1 LRFNGQKIA
10 KAEKV
15 TNVVVAGF
23 HGAQRH
29 LQTCWLNGYG
39 VLTDRSMVWSDLL
52 AAKAE
57 IEKALTAMREFHD
70 WPTDGDYGD

>member
-1 LRFNGQKIA
+1 MRLNQEKIA

-15 TNVVVAGF
+15 TDAVVAGF
-23 HGAQRH
+23 NGAQRH
-29 LQTCWLNGYG
+29 LQTCWVNGYG
-39 VLTDRSMVWSDLL
+39 VLTDRKEAWADLC

-70 WPTDGDYGD
+70 WPTDADYGD